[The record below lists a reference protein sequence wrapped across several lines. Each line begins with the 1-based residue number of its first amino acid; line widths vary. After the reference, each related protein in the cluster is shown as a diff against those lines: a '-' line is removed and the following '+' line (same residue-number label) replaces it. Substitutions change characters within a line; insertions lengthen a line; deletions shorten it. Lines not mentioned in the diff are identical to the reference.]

1 MNTPTDDD
9 RRTRDPSAHGDGTHD
24 ESFAGRARELF
35 DDSVERLD
43 ASTLSKLN
51 QARHA
56 ALAASSKPATNRL
69 RWMPATGLAAA
80 AVVAVIM
87 LQGRAGIDIP
97 GDADD
102 FEILLGQDDLEM
114 IEELEFYSWMEL
126 ADLDVADDVG

>member
-1 MNTPTDDD
+1 MNNPTDDD
-9 RRTRDPSAHGDGTHD
+9 RRTRDPSSNGDGID
-24 ESFAGRARELF
+24 EESFAGRARELF

-56 ALAASSKPATNRL
+56 ALAASSRPAANWS

-80 AVVAVIM
+80 AVIAVIV
-87 LQGRAGIDIP
+87 LQGRAGVDMP

-114 IEELEFYSWMEL
+114 IEELEFYSWIDLAEL
-126 ADLDVADDVG
+126 GAADDVG